1 MNIEKENRKIS
12 KPVSI
17 NSMTDTELDAE
28 LEKGYQD
35 IISGNVISAMCVY
48 SKKLGKNINYKMRLL

>member
-1 MNIEKENRKIS
+1 MNIEKGNRKIS

-35 IISGNVISAMCVY
+35 IISGNVISAKCVFKEIREEY
-48 SKKLGKNINYKMRLL
+48 KL

>member
-17 NSMTDTELDAE
+17 NSMTESEFDAE

-35 IISGNVISAMCVY
+35 IISGDVISANQVFKVIREDY
-48 SKKLGKNINYKMRLL
+48 NL

>member
-17 NSMTDTELDAE
+17 NSMTESEFDAE

-35 IISGNVISAMCVY
+35 IISDNVISAKCVFKEIREEY
-48 SKKLGKNINYKMRLL
+48 KL

>member
-1 MNIEKENRKIS
+1 MNMKKENRKIS

-17 NSMTDTELDAE
+17 NSMTESEFDVE

-35 IISGNVISAMCVY
+35 IIHYVSI
-48 SKKLGKNINYKMRLL
+48 